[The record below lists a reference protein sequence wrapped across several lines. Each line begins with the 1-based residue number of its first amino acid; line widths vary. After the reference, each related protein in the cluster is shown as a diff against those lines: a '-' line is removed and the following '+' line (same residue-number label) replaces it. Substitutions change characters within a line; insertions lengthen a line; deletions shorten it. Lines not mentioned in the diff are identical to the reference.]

1 MKLQLF
7 IALRY
12 LFSKKRHNI
21 INLISTICA
30 GGICIATI
38 ALVCTL
44 SVYNGF
50 QQLITGIFSVFDP
63 DLKITLVDGKTF
75 SPETPELQSVKSL
88 NFIEHYC
95 PVLEDNALIRN
106 KERQTSTTIKGVS
119 PNYVLMVSTDSIMM
133 EGEFVVEQEG
143 TPYAVIGGALA
154 DQIESSSQFIRPISL
169 YAPIHNSNI
178 NLANPEKSFHIQH
191 YYLSGIYA
199 TGQIEVDSKY
209 TFLPLTSAQELF
221 GYDDDI
227 TSIELKLK
235 KGIDPREAEKE
246 IAEIVGPKF
255 NVQNKEEQHE
265 DFYKMMKVEKWI
277 TFLILIFILMIAVF
291 NVIGSLTMLI
301 IEKEKDITTLR
312 NIGASESM
320 IKQIFLL
327 EGWLVTIVGAAIGT
341 VIGVTLCL
349 LQQHF
354 GFIKLSDST
363 GESAFIV
370 NAYPV
375 QVEASDI
382 FLILTTILFI
392 GLFVAWIPTR
402 YIHKQQYIPN

>member
-12 LFSKKRHNI
+12 LFSKKTHNI

-63 DLKITLVDGKTF
+63 DLKIVLVDGKTF
-75 SPETPELQSVKSL
+75 SPQTTELQSVKSL
-88 NFIEHYC
+88 NYIEHYC

-119 PNYVLMVSTDSIMM
+119 PNYVLMISTDSIMM

-169 YAPIHNSNI
+169 YAPIHNSNV

-227 TSIELKLK
+227 TAIEIKLK
-235 KGIDPREAEKE
+235 KGTNVKKAEEE
-246 IAEIVGPKF
+246 IANLVGERF
-255 NVQNKEEQHE
+255 NVLNKEEQHE

-312 NIGASESM
+312 NLGANNQT

-327 EGWLVTIVGAAIGT
+327 EGWLITIVGTAIG
-341 VIGVTLCL
+341 VVVGVTLCL
-349 LQQHF
+349 LQQYF
-354 GFIKLSDST
+354 GFIKLSDSAK
-363 GESAFIV
+363 ESAFIV

-375 QVEASDI
+375 CVNIWDI
-382 FLILTTILFI
+382 LLIIVTILFI
-392 GLFVAWIPTR
+392 GLFVAWIPTK
-402 YIHKQQYIPN
+402 YIHSKNGGQ

>member
-12 LFSKKRHNI
+12 LFSKKTHNI

-30 GGICIATI
+30 GGVCIATI

-50 QQLITGIFSVFDP
+50 QQLISGIFNVFDP
-63 DLKITLVDGKTF
+63 DLKISLVDGKTF
-75 SPETPELQSVKSL
+75 SPETSELQTVKTL

-106 KERQTSTTIKGVS
+106 KERQTSTTIKGVA
-119 PNYVLMVSTDSIMM
+119 PNYVLMISSDSIMM

-143 TPYAVIGGALA
+143 TAYAVIGGALA

-169 YAPIHNSNI
+169 YAPIHNSNV

-209 TFLPLTSAQELF
+209 TFLPLASAQELF
-221 GYDDDI
+221 GYDDDV

-235 KGIDPREAEKE
+235 KGTDVKKAEKE
-246 IAEIVGPKF
+246 IADLVGERF

-277 TFLILIFILMIAVF
+277 TFLILIFILLIAVF

-301 IEKEKDITTLR
+301 IEKEKDIITLH
-312 NIGASESM
+312 NLGATEKM
-320 IKQIFLL
+320 IQQIFLL
-327 EGWLVTIVGAAIGT
+327 EGWLISIVGAVAGLI
-341 VIGVTLCL
+341 IGVTLCL
-349 LQQHF
+349 LQQYF
-354 GFIKLSDST
+354 GFIKLSDSAN
-363 GESAFIV
+363 ENAFIV

-375 QVEASDI
+375 QVEMSDI
-382 FLILTTILFI
+382 LLILATILLI
-392 GLFVAWIPTR
+392 GLLVAWFPTR
-402 YIHKQQYIPN
+402 YINSKNRGQ

>member
-12 LFSKKRHNI
+12 LFSKKTHNI

-30 GGICIATI
+30 GGVCIATI

-50 QQLITGIFSVFDP
+50 QQLISGIFNVFDP
-63 DLKITLVDGKTF
+63 DLKISLVDGKTF
-75 SPETPELQSVKSL
+75 SPETSELQTVKTL

-106 KERQTSTTIKGVS
+106 KERQTSTTIKGVA
-119 PNYVLMVSTDSIMM
+119 PNYVLMISSDSIMM

-143 TPYAVIGGALA
+143 TAYVVIGGALA

-169 YAPIHNSNI
+169 YAPIHNSNV

-209 TFLPLTSAQELF
+209 TFLPLASAQELF
-221 GYDDDI
+221 GYDDDV

-235 KGIDPREAEKE
+235 KGTDVKKAEKE
-246 IAEIVGPKF
+246 IADLVGERF

-277 TFLILIFILMIAVF
+277 TFLILIFILLIAVF

-301 IEKEKDITTLR
+301 IEKEKDIITLH
-312 NIGASESM
+312 NLGATEKM
-320 IKQIFLL
+320 IQQIFLL
-327 EGWLVTIVGAAIGT
+327 EGWLISIVGAVAGLI
-341 VIGVTLCL
+341 IGVTLCL
-349 LQQHF
+349 LQQYF
-354 GFIKLSDST
+354 GFIKLSDSAN
-363 GESAFIV
+363 ENAFIV

-375 QVEASDI
+375 QVEMPDI
-382 FLILTTILFI
+382 LLILATILLI
-392 GLFVAWIPTR
+392 GLLVAWFPTR
-402 YIHKQQYIPN
+402 YINSKNRGQ

>member
-12 LFSKKRHNI
+12 LFSKKTHNI

-30 GGICIATI
+30 GGVCIATI

-50 QQLITGIFSVFDP
+50 QQLISGIFNVFDP
-63 DLKITLVDGKTF
+63 DLKISLVDGKTF
-75 SPETPELQSVKSL
+75 SPETSELQTVKTL

-106 KERQTSTTIKGVS
+106 KERQTSTTIKGVA
-119 PNYVLMVSTDSIMM
+119 PNYVLMISSDSIMM
-133 EGEFVVEQEG
+133 EGEFVLEQEG
-143 TPYAVIGGALA
+143 TAYAVIGGALA

-169 YAPIHNSNI
+169 YAPIHNSNV

-209 TFLPLTSAQELF
+209 TFLPLASAQELF
-221 GYDDDI
+221 GYDDDV

-235 KGIDPREAEKE
+235 KGTDVKKAEKE
-246 IAEIVGPKF
+246 IADLVGERF

-277 TFLILIFILMIAVF
+277 TFLILIFILLIAVF

-301 IEKEKDITTLR
+301 IEKEKDIITLH
-312 NIGASESM
+312 NLGATEKM
-320 IKQIFLL
+320 IQQIFLL
-327 EGWLVTIVGAAIGT
+327 EGWLISIVGAVAGLI
-341 VIGVTLCL
+341 IGVTLCL
-349 LQQHF
+349 LQQYF
-354 GFIKLSDST
+354 GFIKLSDSAN
-363 GESAFIV
+363 ENAFIV

-375 QVEASDI
+375 QVEMPDI
-382 FLILTTILFI
+382 LLILATILLI
-392 GLFVAWIPTR
+392 GLLVAWFPTR
-402 YIHKQQYIPN
+402 YINSKNRGQ

>member
-12 LFSKKRHNI
+12 LFSKKTHNI

-30 GGICIATI
+30 GGVCIATI

-50 QQLITGIFSVFDP
+50 QQLISGIFNVFDP
-63 DLKITLVDGKTF
+63 DLKISLVDGKTF
-75 SPETPELQSVKSL
+75 SPETSELQTVKTL

-106 KERQTSTTIKGVS
+106 KERQTSTTIKGVA
-119 PNYVLMVSTDSIMM
+119 PNYVLMISSDSIMM

-143 TPYAVIGGALA
+143 TAYAVIGGALA

-169 YAPIHNSNI
+169 YAPIHNSNV

-209 TFLPLTSAQELF
+209 TFLPLASAQELF
-221 GYDDDI
+221 GYDDDV

-235 KGIDPREAEKE
+235 KGTDVKKAEKE
-246 IAEIVGPKF
+246 IADLVGERF

-277 TFLILIFILMIAVF
+277 TLLILIFILLIAVF

-301 IEKEKDITTLR
+301 IEKEKDIITLH
-312 NIGASESM
+312 NLGATEKM
-320 IKQIFLL
+320 IQQIFLL
-327 EGWLVTIVGAAIGT
+327 EGWLISIVGAVAGLI
-341 VIGVTLCL
+341 IGVTLCL
-349 LQQHF
+349 LQQYF
-354 GFIKLSDST
+354 GFIKLSDSAN
-363 GESAFIV
+363 ENAFIV

-375 QVEASDI
+375 QVEMPDI
-382 FLILTTILFI
+382 LLILATILLI
-392 GLFVAWIPTR
+392 GLLVAWFPTR
-402 YIHKQQYIPN
+402 YINSKNRGQ

>member
-12 LFSKKRHNI
+12 LFSKKTHNI

-30 GGICIATI
+30 GGVCIATI

-50 QQLITGIFSVFDP
+50 QQLISGIFNVFDP
-63 DLKITLVDGKTF
+63 DLKISLVDGKTF
-75 SPETPELQSVKSL
+75 SPETSELQTVKTL

-106 KERQTSTTIKGVS
+106 KEKQTSTTIKGVA
-119 PNYVLMVSTDSIMM
+119 PNYVLMISSDSIMM

-143 TPYAVIGGALA
+143 TAYAVIGGALA

-169 YAPIHNSNI
+169 YAPIHNSNV

-209 TFLPLTSAQELF
+209 TFLPLASAQELF
-221 GYDDDI
+221 GYDDDV

-235 KGIDPREAEKE
+235 KGTDVKKAEKE
-246 IAEIVGPKF
+246 IADLVGERF

-277 TFLILIFILMIAVF
+277 TFLILIFILLIAVF

-301 IEKEKDITTLR
+301 IEKEKDIITLH
-312 NIGASESM
+312 NLGATEKM
-320 IKQIFLL
+320 IQQIFLL
-327 EGWLVTIVGAAIGT
+327 EGWLISIVGAVAGLI
-341 VIGVTLCL
+341 IGVTLCL
-349 LQQHF
+349 LQQYF
-354 GFIKLSDST
+354 GFIKLSDSAN
-363 GESAFIV
+363 ENAFIV

-375 QVEASDI
+375 QVEMPDI
-382 FLILTTILFI
+382 LLILATILLI
-392 GLFVAWIPTR
+392 GLLVAWFPTR
-402 YIHKQQYIPN
+402 YINSKNRGQ

>member
-12 LFSKKRHNI
+12 LFSKKTHNI

-30 GGICIATI
+30 GGVCIATI

-50 QQLITGIFSVFDP
+50 QQLISGIFNVFDP
-63 DLKITLVDGKTF
+63 DLKISLVDGKTF
-75 SPETPELQSVKSL
+75 SPETSELQTVKTL

-106 KERQTSTTIKGVS
+106 KERQTSTTIKGVA
-119 PNYVLMVSTDSIMM
+119 PNYVLMISSDSIMM

-143 TPYAVIGGALA
+143 TAYAVIGGALA

-169 YAPIHNSNI
+169 YAPIHNSNV

-209 TFLPLTSAQELF
+209 TFLPLASAQELF
-221 GYDDDI
+221 GYDDDV

-235 KGIDPREAEKE
+235 KGTDVKKAEKE
-246 IAEIVGPKF
+246 IADLVGERF

-277 TFLILIFILMIAVF
+277 TFLILIFILLIAVF

-301 IEKEKDITTLR
+301 IEKEKDIITLH
-312 NIGASESM
+312 NLGATEKM
-320 IKQIFLL
+320 IQQIFLL
-327 EGWLVTIVGAAIGT
+327 EGWLISIVGAVAGLI
-341 VIGVTLCL
+341 IGVTLCL
-349 LQQHF
+349 LQQYF
-354 GFIKLSDST
+354 GFIKLSDSAN
-363 GESAFIV
+363 ENAFIV
-370 NAYPV
+370 NAYPI
-375 QVEASDI
+375 QVEMPDI
-382 FLILTTILFI
+382 LLILATILLI
-392 GLFVAWIPTR
+392 GLLVAWFPTR
-402 YIHKQQYIPN
+402 YINSKNRGQ

>member
-12 LFSKKRHNI
+12 LFSKKTHNI

-30 GGICIATI
+30 GGVCIATI

-50 QQLITGIFSVFDP
+50 QQLISGIFNVFDP
-63 DLKITLVDGKTF
+63 DLKISLVDGKTF
-75 SPETPELQSVKSL
+75 SPETSELQTVKTL

-106 KERQTSTTIKGVS
+106 KERQTSTTIKGVA
-119 PNYVLMVSTDSIMM
+119 PNYVLMISSDSIMM

-143 TPYAVIGGALA
+143 TAYAVIGGELA

-169 YAPIHNSNI
+169 YAPIHNSNV

-209 TFLPLTSAQELF
+209 TFLPLASAQELF
-221 GYDDDI
+221 GYDDDV

-235 KGIDPREAEKE
+235 KGTDVKKAEKE
-246 IAEIVGPKF
+246 IADLVGERF

-277 TFLILIFILMIAVF
+277 TFLILIFILLIAVF

-301 IEKEKDITTLR
+301 IEKEKDIITLH
-312 NIGASESM
+312 NLGATEKM
-320 IKQIFLL
+320 IQQIFLL
-327 EGWLVTIVGAAIGT
+327 EGWLISIVGAVAGLI
-341 VIGVTLCL
+341 IGVTLCL
-349 LQQHF
+349 LQQYF
-354 GFIKLSDST
+354 GFIKLSDSAN
-363 GESAFIV
+363 ENAFIV

-375 QVEASDI
+375 QVEMPDI
-382 FLILTTILFI
+382 LLILATILLI
-392 GLFVAWIPTR
+392 GLLVAWFPTR
-402 YIHKQQYIPN
+402 YINSKNRGQ

>member
-12 LFSKKRHNI
+12 LFSKKTHNI

-30 GGICIATI
+30 GGVCIATI

-50 QQLITGIFSVFDP
+50 QQLISGIFNVFDP
-63 DLKITLVDGKTF
+63 DLKISLVDGKTF
-75 SPETPELQSVKSL
+75 SPETSELQTVKTL

-106 KERQTSTTIKGVS
+106 KERQTSTTIKGVA
-119 PNYVLMVSTDSIMM
+119 PNYVLMISSDSIMM

-143 TPYAVIGGALA
+143 TAYAVIGGALA

-169 YAPIHNSNI
+169 YAPIHNSNV

-209 TFLPLTSAQELF
+209 TFLPLASAQELF
-221 GYDDDI
+221 GYDDDV

-235 KGIDPREAEKE
+235 KGTDVKKAEKE
-246 IAEIVGPKF
+246 IADLVGERF

-277 TFLILIFILMIAVF
+277 TFLILIFILLIAVF

-301 IEKEKDITTLR
+301 IEKEKDIITLH
-312 NIGASESM
+312 NLGATEKM
-320 IKQIFLL
+320 IQQIFLL
-327 EGWLVTIVGAAIGT
+327 EGWLISIVGAVAGLI
-341 VIGVTLCL
+341 IGVTLCL
-349 LQQHF
+349 LQQYF
-354 GFIKLSDST
+354 GFIKLSDSAN
-363 GESAFIV
+363 ENAFIV

-375 QVEASDI
+375 QVEMSDI
-382 FLILTTILFI
+382 LLILATILLI
-392 GLFVAWIPTR
+392 GLWVAWFPTR
-402 YIHKQQYIPN
+402 YINSKNRGQ

>member
-12 LFSKKRHNI
+12 LFSKKTHNI

-30 GGICIATI
+30 GGVCIATI

-50 QQLITGIFSVFDP
+50 QQLISGIFNVFDP
-63 DLKITLVDGKTF
+63 DLKISLVDGKTF
-75 SPETPELQSVKSL
+75 SPETSELQTVKTL

-106 KERQTSTTIKGVS
+106 KERQTSTTIKGVA
-119 PNYVLMVSTDSIMM
+119 PNYVLMISSDSIMM
-133 EGEFVVEQEG
+133 EGEFVLEQEG
-143 TPYAVIGGALA
+143 TAYAVIGGALA

-169 YAPIHNSNI
+169 YAPIHNSNV

-209 TFLPLTSAQELF
+209 TFLPLVSAQELF
-221 GYDDDI
+221 GYDDDV

-235 KGIDPREAEKE
+235 KGTDVKKAEKE
-246 IAEIVGPKF
+246 IADLVGERF

-277 TFLILIFILMIAVF
+277 TFLILIFILLIAVF

-301 IEKEKDITTLR
+301 IEKEKDIITLH
-312 NIGASESM
+312 NLGATEKM
-320 IKQIFLL
+320 IQQIFLL
-327 EGWLVTIVGAAIGT
+327 EGWLISIVGAVAGLI
-341 VIGVTLCL
+341 IGVTLCL
-349 LQQHF
+349 LQQYF
-354 GFIKLSDST
+354 GFIKLSDSAN
-363 GESAFIV
+363 ENAFIV

-375 QVEASDI
+375 QVEMPDI
-382 FLILTTILFI
+382 LLILATILLI
-392 GLFVAWIPTR
+392 GLLVAWFPTR
-402 YIHKQQYIPN
+402 YINSKNRGQ

>member
-12 LFSKKRHNI
+12 LFSKKTHNI

-30 GGICIATI
+30 GGVCIVTI

-50 QQLITGIFSVFDP
+50 QQLISGIFNVFDP
-63 DLKITLVDGKTF
+63 DLKISLVDGKTF
-75 SPETPELQSVKSL
+75 SPETSELQTVKTL

-106 KERQTSTTIKGVS
+106 KERQTSTTIKGVA
-119 PNYVLMVSTDSIMM
+119 PNYVLMISSDSIMM

-143 TPYAVIGGALA
+143 TAYAVIGGALA

-169 YAPIHNSNI
+169 YAPIHNSNV

-209 TFLPLTSAQELF
+209 TFLPLASAQELF
-221 GYDDDI
+221 GYDDDV

-235 KGIDPREAEKE
+235 KGTDVKKAEKE
-246 IAEIVGPKF
+246 IADLVGERF

-277 TFLILIFILMIAVF
+277 TFLILIFILLIAVF

-301 IEKEKDITTLR
+301 IEKEKDIITLH
-312 NIGASESM
+312 NLGATEKM
-320 IKQIFLL
+320 IQQIFLL
-327 EGWLVTIVGAAIGT
+327 EGWLISIVGAVAGLI
-341 VIGVTLCL
+341 IGVTLCL
-349 LQQHF
+349 LQQYF
-354 GFIKLSDST
+354 GFIKLSDSAN
-363 GESAFIV
+363 ENAFIV

-375 QVEASDI
+375 QVEMPDI
-382 FLILTTILFI
+382 LLILATILLI
-392 GLFVAWIPTR
+392 GLLVAWFPTR
-402 YIHKQQYIPN
+402 YINSKNRGQ

>member
-12 LFSKKRHNI
+12 LFSKKTHNI

-63 DLKITLVDGKTF
+63 DLKIVLVDGKTF
-75 SPETPELQSVKSL
+75 SPQTTELQSVKSL
-88 NFIEHYC
+88 NYIEHYC

-119 PNYVLMVSTDSIMM
+119 PNYVLMISTDSIMM

-169 YAPIHNSNI
+169 YAPIHNSNV

-227 TSIELKLK
+227 TAIEIKLK
-235 KGIDPREAEKE
+235 KGTNVKKAEEE
-246 IAEIVGPKF
+246 IANLVGERF
-255 NVQNKEEQHE
+255 NVLNKEEQHE

-312 NIGASESM
+312 NLGANNQT

-327 EGWLVTIVGAAIGT
+327 EGWLITIVGTAIG
-341 VIGVTLCL
+341 VVVGVTLFL
-349 LQQHF
+349 LQQYF
-354 GFIKLSDST
+354 GFIKLSDSAK
-363 GESAFIV
+363 ESAFIV

-375 QVEASDI
+375 CVNIWDI
-382 FLILTTILFI
+382 LLIIVTILFI
-392 GLFVAWIPTR
+392 GLFVAWIPTK
-402 YIHKQQYIPN
+402 YIHSKNGGQ

>member
-7 IALRY
+7 IALHY
-12 LFSKKRHNI
+12 LFSKKTHNI

-30 GGICIATI
+30 GGVCIATI

-50 QQLITGIFSVFDP
+50 QQLISGIFNVFDP
-63 DLKITLVDGKTF
+63 DLKISLVDGKTF
-75 SPETPELQSVKSL
+75 SPETSELQTVKTL

-106 KERQTSTTIKGVS
+106 KERQTSTTIKGVA
-119 PNYVLMVSTDSIMM
+119 PNYVLMISSDSIMM

-143 TPYAVIGGALA
+143 TAYAVIGGALA

-169 YAPIHNSNI
+169 YAPIHNSNV

-209 TFLPLTSAQELF
+209 TFLPLASAQELF
-221 GYDDDI
+221 GYDDDV

-235 KGIDPREAEKE
+235 KGTDVKKAEKE
-246 IAEIVGPKF
+246 IADLVGERF

-277 TFLILIFILMIAVF
+277 TFLILIFILLVAVF

-301 IEKEKDITTLR
+301 IEKEKDIITLH
-312 NIGASESM
+312 NLGATEKM
-320 IKQIFLL
+320 IQQIFLL
-327 EGWLVTIVGAAIGT
+327 EGWLISIVGAVAGLI
-341 VIGVTLCL
+341 IGVTLCL
-349 LQQHF
+349 LQQYF
-354 GFIKLSDST
+354 GFIKLSDSAN
-363 GESAFIV
+363 ENAFIV

-375 QVEASDI
+375 QVEMPDI
-382 FLILTTILFI
+382 LLILATILLI
-392 GLFVAWIPTR
+392 GLLVAWFPTR
-402 YIHKQQYIPN
+402 YINSKNRGQ

>member
-12 LFSKKRHNI
+12 LFSKKTHNI

-30 GGICIATI
+30 GGVCIATI

-50 QQLITGIFSVFDP
+50 QQLISGIFNVFDP
-63 DLKITLVDGKTF
+63 DLKISLVDGKTF
-75 SPETPELQSVKSL
+75 SPETSELQTVKTL

-106 KERQTSTTIKGVS
+106 KERQTSTTIKGVA
-119 PNYVLMVSTDSIMM
+119 PNYVLMISSDSIMM

-143 TPYAVIGGALA
+143 TAYAVIGGALA

-169 YAPIHNSNI
+169 YAPIHNSNV

-209 TFLPLTSAQELF
+209 TFLPLASAQELF
-221 GYDDDI
+221 GYDNDV

-235 KGIDPREAEKE
+235 KGTDVKKAEKE
-246 IAEIVGPKF
+246 IADLVGERF

-277 TFLILIFILMIAVF
+277 TFLILIFILLIAVF

-301 IEKEKDITTLR
+301 IEKEKDIITLH
-312 NIGASESM
+312 NLGATEKM
-320 IKQIFLL
+320 IQQIFLL
-327 EGWLVTIVGAAIGT
+327 EGWLISIVGAVAGLI
-341 VIGVTLCL
+341 IGVTLCL
-349 LQQHF
+349 LQQYF
-354 GFIKLSDST
+354 GFIKLSDSAN
-363 GESAFIV
+363 ENAFIV
-370 NAYPV
+370 NAYPI
-375 QVEASDI
+375 QVKMPDI
-382 FLILTTILFI
+382 LLILATILLI
-392 GLFVAWIPTR
+392 GLLVAWFPTR
-402 YIHKQQYIPN
+402 YINSKNRGQ

>member
-12 LFSKKRHNI
+12 LFSKKTHNI

-30 GGICIATI
+30 GGVCIATI

-50 QQLITGIFSVFDP
+50 QQLISGIFNVFDP
-63 DLKITLVDGKTF
+63 DLKISLVDGKTF
-75 SPETPELQSVKSL
+75 SPETSELQTVKTL

-106 KERQTSTTIKGVS
+106 KERQTSTTIKGVA
-119 PNYVLMVSTDSIMM
+119 PNYVLMISSDSIMM

-143 TPYAVIGGALA
+143 TAYAVIGGALA

-169 YAPIHNSNI
+169 YAPIHNSNV

-209 TFLPLTSAQELF
+209 TFLPLASAQELF
-221 GYDDDI
+221 GYDDDV

-235 KGIDPREAEKE
+235 KGTDVKKAEKE
-246 IAEIVGPKF
+246 IADLVGERF

-277 TFLILIFILMIAVF
+277 TCLILIFILLSAVF

-301 IEKEKDITTLR
+301 IEKEKDIITLH
-312 NIGASESM
+312 NLGATEKM
-320 IKQIFLL
+320 IQQIFLL
-327 EGWLVTIVGAAIGT
+327 EGWLISIVGAVAGLI
-341 VIGVTLCL
+341 IGVTLCL
-349 LQQHF
+349 LQQYF
-354 GFIKLSDST
+354 GFIKLSDSAN
-363 GESAFIV
+363 ENAFIV

-375 QVEASDI
+375 QVEMPDI
-382 FLILTTILFI
+382 LLILATILLI
-392 GLFVAWIPTR
+392 GLLVAWFPTR
-402 YIHKQQYIPN
+402 YINSKNRGQ

>member
-12 LFSKKRHNI
+12 LFSKKTHNI

-30 GGICIATI
+30 GGVCIATI

-50 QQLITGIFSVFDP
+50 QQLISGIFNVFDP
-63 DLKITLVDGKTF
+63 DLKISLVDGKTF
-75 SPETPELQSVKSL
+75 SPETSELQTVKTL

-106 KERQTSTTIKGVS
+106 KERQTSTTIKGVA
-119 PNYVLMVSTDSIMM
+119 PNYVLMISSDSIMM

-143 TPYAVIGGALA
+143 TAYAVIGGALA

-169 YAPIHNSNI
+169 YAPIHNSNV

-209 TFLPLTSAQELF
+209 TFLPLASAQELF
-221 GYDDDI
+221 GYDDDV

-235 KGIDPREAEKE
+235 KGTDVKKAEKE
-246 IAEIVGPKF
+246 IADLVGERF

-277 TFLILIFILMIAVF
+277 TFLILIFILLIAVF

-301 IEKEKDITTLR
+301 IEKEKDIITLH
-312 NIGASESM
+312 NLGATEKM
-320 IKQIFLL
+320 IQQIFLL
-327 EGWLVTIVGAAIGT
+327 EGWLISIVGAVTGLI
-341 VIGVTLCL
+341 IGVTLCL
-349 LQQHF
+349 LQQYF
-354 GFIKLSDST
+354 GFIKLSDSAN
-363 GESAFIV
+363 ENAFIV

-375 QVEASDI
+375 QVEMPDI
-382 FLILTTILFI
+382 LLILATILLI
-392 GLFVAWIPTR
+392 GLLVAWFPTR
-402 YIHKQQYIPN
+402 YINSKNRSQ

>member
-1 MKLQLF
+1 MQMKLQLF

-12 LFSKKRHNI
+12 LFSKKTHNI

-63 DLKITLVDGKTF
+63 DLKIVLVDGKTF
-75 SPETPELQSVKSL
+75 SPQTTELQSVKSL
-88 NFIEHYC
+88 NYIEHYC

-119 PNYVLMVSTDSIMM
+119 PNYVLMISTDSIMM

-169 YAPIHNSNI
+169 YAPIHNSNV

-227 TSIELKLK
+227 TAIEIKLK
-235 KGIDPREAEKE
+235 KGTNVKKAEEE
-246 IAEIVGPKF
+246 IANLVGERF
-255 NVQNKEEQHE
+255 NVLNKEEQHE

-312 NIGASESM
+312 NLGANNQT

-327 EGWLVTIVGAAIGT
+327 EGWLITIVGTAIG
-341 VIGVTLCL
+341 VVVGVTLCL
-349 LQQHF
+349 LQQYF
-354 GFIKLSDST
+354 GFIKLNIWDILLI
-363 GESAFIV
+363 IV
-370 NAYPV
+370 
-375 QVEASDI
+375 
-382 FLILTTILFI
+382 TILFI
-392 GLFVAWIPTR
+392 GLFVAWIPTK
-402 YIHKQQYIPN
+402 YIHSKNGGQ

>member
-12 LFSKKRHNI
+12 LFSKKTHNI

-30 GGICIATI
+30 GGVCIATI

-50 QQLITGIFSVFDP
+50 QQLISGIFNVFDP
-63 DLKITLVDGKTF
+63 DLKISLVDGKTF
-75 SPETPELQSVKSL
+75 SPETSELQTVKTL

-106 KERQTSTTIKGVS
+106 KERQTSTTIKGVA
-119 PNYVLMVSTDSIMM
+119 PNYVLMISSDSIMM

-143 TPYAVIGGALA
+143 TAYAVIGGALA

-169 YAPIHNSNI
+169 YAPIHNSNV

-209 TFLPLTSAQELF
+209 TFLPLASAQELF
-221 GYDDDI
+221 GYDDDV

-235 KGIDPREAEKE
+235 KGSDVKKAEKE
-246 IAEIVGPKF
+246 IADLVGERF

-277 TFLILIFILMIAVF
+277 TFLILIFILLIAVF

-301 IEKEKDITTLR
+301 IEKEKDIITLH
-312 NIGASESM
+312 NLGATEKM
-320 IKQIFLL
+320 IQQIFLL
-327 EGWLVTIVGAAIGT
+327 EGWLISIVGAVTGLI
-341 VIGVTLCL
+341 IGVTLCL
-349 LQQHF
+349 LQQYF
-354 GFIKLSDST
+354 GLIKLSDSAN
-363 GESAFIV
+363 ENAFIV

-375 QVEASDI
+375 QVEMPDI
-382 FLILTTILFI
+382 LLILATILLI
-392 GLFVAWIPTR
+392 GLLVAWFPTR
-402 YIHKQQYIPN
+402 YINSKNRGQ

>member
-12 LFSKKRHNI
+12 LFSKKTHNI

-30 GGICIATI
+30 GGVCIATI

-50 QQLITGIFSVFDP
+50 QQLISGIFNVFDP
-63 DLKITLVDGKTF
+63 DLKISLVDGKTF
-75 SPETPELQSVKSL
+75 SPETSELQTVKTL

-106 KERQTSTTIKGVS
+106 KERQTSTTIKGVA
-119 PNYVLMVSTDSIMM
+119 PNYVLMISSDSIMM

-143 TPYAVIGGALA
+143 TAYAVIGGALA

-169 YAPIHNSNI
+169 YAPIHNSNV

-209 TFLPLTSAQELF
+209 TFLPLASAQELF
-221 GYDDDI
+221 GYDDDV

-235 KGIDPREAEKE
+235 KGTDVKKAEKE
-246 IAEIVGPKF
+246 IADLVGERF

-277 TFLILIFILMIAVF
+277 TFLILIFILLIAVF

-301 IEKEKDITTLR
+301 IEKEKDIITLH
-312 NIGASESM
+312 NLGATEKM
-320 IKQIFLL
+320 IQQIFLL
-327 EGWLVTIVGAAIGT
+327 EGWLISIVGAVTGLI
-341 VIGVTLCL
+341 IGVTLCL
-349 LQQHF
+349 LQQYF
-354 GFIKLSDST
+354 GFIKLSDSAN
-363 GESAFIV
+363 ENAFIV

-375 QVEASDI
+375 QVEMPDI
-382 FLILTTILFI
+382 LLILATILLI
-392 GLFVAWIPTR
+392 GLLVAWFPTR
-402 YIHKQQYIPN
+402 YINSKNRGQ

>member
-7 IALRY
+7 IALHY
-12 LFSKKRHNI
+12 LFSKKTHNI

-30 GGICIATI
+30 GGVCIATI

-50 QQLITGIFSVFDP
+50 QQLISGIFNVFDP
-63 DLKITLVDGKTF
+63 DLKISLVDGKTF
-75 SPETPELQSVKSL
+75 SPETSELQTVKTL

-106 KERQTSTTIKGVS
+106 KERQTSTTIKGVA
-119 PNYVLMVSTDSIMM
+119 PNYVLMISSDSIMM

-143 TPYAVIGGALA
+143 TAYAVIGGALA

-169 YAPIHNSNI
+169 YAPIHNSNV

-209 TFLPLTSAQELF
+209 TFLPLASAQELF
-221 GYDDDI
+221 GYDDDV

-235 KGIDPREAEKE
+235 KGTDVKKAEKE
-246 IAEIVGPKF
+246 IADLVGERF

-277 TFLILIFILMIAVF
+277 TFLILIFILLIAVF

-301 IEKEKDITTLR
+301 IEKEKDIITLH
-312 NIGASESM
+312 NLGATEKM
-320 IKQIFLL
+320 IQQIFLL
-327 EGWLVTIVGAAIGT
+327 EGWLISIVGAVAGLI
-341 VIGVTLCL
+341 IGVTLCL
-349 LQQHF
+349 LQQYF
-354 GFIKLSDST
+354 GFIKLSDSAN
-363 GESAFIV
+363 ENAFIV

-375 QVEASDI
+375 QVEMPDI
-382 FLILTTILFI
+382 LLILATILLI
-392 GLFVAWIPTR
+392 GLLVAWFPTR
-402 YIHKQQYIPN
+402 YINSKNRGQ

>member
-12 LFSKKRHNI
+12 LFSKKTHNI

-30 GGICIATI
+30 GGVCIATI

-50 QQLITGIFSVFDP
+50 QQLISGIFNVFDP
-63 DLKITLVDGKTF
+63 DLKISLVDGKTF
-75 SPETPELQSVKSL
+75 SPETSELQTVKTL

-106 KERQTSTTIKGVS
+106 KERQTSTTIKGVA
-119 PNYVLMVSTDSIMM
+119 PNYVLMISSDSIMM
-133 EGEFVVEQEG
+133 EGEFVVKQEG
-143 TPYAVIGGALA
+143 TAYAVIGGALA

-169 YAPIHNSNI
+169 YAPIHNSNV

-209 TFLPLTSAQELF
+209 TFLPLASAQELF
-221 GYDDDI
+221 GYDDDV

-235 KGIDPREAEKE
+235 KGSDVKKAEKE
-246 IAEIVGPKF
+246 IADLVGERF

-277 TFLILIFILMIAVF
+277 TFLILIFILLIAVF

-301 IEKEKDITTLR
+301 IEKEKDIITLH
-312 NIGASESM
+312 NLGATEKM
-320 IKQIFLL
+320 IQQIFLL
-327 EGWLVTIVGAAIGT
+327 EGWLISIVGAVTGLI
-341 VIGVTLCL
+341 IGVTLCL
-349 LQQHF
+349 LQQYF
-354 GFIKLSDST
+354 GFIKLSDSAN
-363 GESAFIV
+363 ENAFIV

-375 QVEASDI
+375 QVEMPDI
-382 FLILTTILFI
+382 LLILATILLI
-392 GLFVAWIPTR
+392 GLLVAWFPTR
-402 YIHKQQYIPN
+402 YINSKNRGQ

>member
-12 LFSKKRHNI
+12 LFSKKTHNI

-30 GGICIATI
+30 GGVCIATI

-50 QQLITGIFSVFDP
+50 QQLISGIFNVFDP
-63 DLKITLVDGKTF
+63 DLKISLVDGKTF
-75 SPETPELQSVKSL
+75 SPETSELQTVKTL

-106 KERQTSTTIKGVS
+106 KERQTSTTIKGVA
-119 PNYVLMVSTDSIMM
+119 PNYVLMISSDSIMM

-143 TPYAVIGGALA
+143 TAYAVIGGALA

-169 YAPIHNSNI
+169 YAPIHNSNV

-209 TFLPLTSAQELF
+209 TFLPLASAQELF
-221 GYDDDI
+221 GYDDDV

-235 KGIDPREAEKE
+235 KGTDVKKAEKE
-246 IAEIVGPKF
+246 IADLVGERF

-277 TFLILIFILMIAVF
+277 TFLILIFILLIAVF

-301 IEKEKDITTLR
+301 IEKEKDIITLH
-312 NIGASESM
+312 NLGATDKM
-320 IKQIFLL
+320 IQQIFLL
-327 EGWLVTIVGAAIGT
+327 EGWLISIVGAVAGLI
-341 VIGVTLCL
+341 IGVTLCL
-349 LQQHF
+349 LQQYF
-354 GFIKLSDST
+354 GFIKLSDSAN
-363 GESAFIV
+363 ENAFIV

-375 QVEASDI
+375 QVEMSDI
-382 FLILTTILFI
+382 LLILATILLI
-392 GLFVAWIPTR
+392 GLLVAWFPTR
-402 YIHKQQYIPN
+402 YINSKNRGQ

>member
-12 LFSKKRHNI
+12 LFSKKTHNI

-30 GGICIATI
+30 GGVCIATI

-50 QQLITGIFSVFDP
+50 QQLISGIFNVFDP
-63 DLKITLVDGKTF
+63 DLKISLVDGKTF
-75 SPETPELQSVKSL
+75 SPETSELQTVKTL

-106 KERQTSTTIKGVS
+106 KERQTSTTIKGVA
-119 PNYVLMVSTDSIMM
+119 PNYVLMISSDSIMM

-143 TPYAVIGGALA
+143 TAYAVIGGALA

-169 YAPIHNSNI
+169 YAPIHNSNV

-209 TFLPLTSAQELF
+209 TFLPLASAQELF
-221 GYDDDI
+221 GYDDDV

-235 KGIDPREAEKE
+235 KGTDVKKAEKE
-246 IAEIVGPKF
+246 IADLVGERF

-277 TFLILIFILMIAVF
+277 TFLILIFILLIAVF

-301 IEKEKDITTLR
+301 IEKEKDIITLH
-312 NIGASESM
+312 NLGATEKM
-320 IKQIFLL
+320 IQQIFLL
-327 EGWLVTIVGAAIGT
+327 EGWLISIVGAVAGLI
-341 VIGVTLCL
+341 IGVTLCL
-349 LQQHF
+349 LQQYF
-354 GFIKLSDST
+354 GFIKLSDSAN
-363 GESAFIV
+363 ENAFIV

-375 QVEASDI
+375 QVEMPDI
-382 FLILTTILFI
+382 LLILATILLI
-392 GLFVAWIPTR
+392 GLLVAWFPTR
-402 YIHKQQYIPN
+402 YINSKNRGQ

>member
-12 LFSKKRHNI
+12 LFSKKTHNI

-30 GGICIATI
+30 GGVCIATI

-50 QQLITGIFSVFDP
+50 QQLISGIFNVFDP
-63 DLKITLVDGKTF
+63 DLKISLVDGKTF
-75 SPETPELQSVKSL
+75 SPETSELQTVKTL

-106 KERQTSTTIKGVS
+106 KERQTSTTIKGVA
-119 PNYVLMVSTDSIMM
+119 PNYVLMISSDSIMM

-143 TPYAVIGGALA
+143 TAYAVIGGALA

-169 YAPIHNSNI
+169 YAPIHNSNV

-209 TFLPLTSAQELF
+209 TFLPLASAQELF
-221 GYDDDI
+221 GFDDDV

-235 KGIDPREAEKE
+235 KGTDVKKAEKE
-246 IAEIVGPKF
+246 IADLVGERF

-277 TFLILIFILMIAVF
+277 TFLILIFILLIAVF

-301 IEKEKDITTLR
+301 IEKEKDIITLH
-312 NIGASESM
+312 NLGATEKM
-320 IKQIFLL
+320 IQQIFLL
-327 EGWLVTIVGAAIGT
+327 EGWLISIVGAVAGLI
-341 VIGVTLCL
+341 IGVTLCL
-349 LQQHF
+349 LQQYF
-354 GFIKLSDST
+354 GFIKLSDSAN
-363 GESAFIV
+363 ENAFIV

-375 QVEASDI
+375 QVEMPDI
-382 FLILTTILFI
+382 LLILATILLI
-392 GLFVAWIPTR
+392 GLLVAWFPTR
-402 YIHKQQYIPN
+402 YINSKNRGQ

>member
-12 LFSKKRHNI
+12 LFSKKTHNI

-30 GGICIATI
+30 GGVCIATI

-50 QQLITGIFSVFDP
+50 QQLISGIFNVFDP
-63 DLKITLVDGKTF
+63 DLKISLVDGKTF
-75 SPETPELQSVKSL
+75 SPETSELQTVKTL

-106 KERQTSTTIKGVS
+106 KERQTSTTIKGVA
-119 PNYVLMVSTDSIMM
+119 PNYVLMISSDSIMM

-143 TPYAVIGGALA
+143 TAYAVIGGALA

-169 YAPIHNSNI
+169 YAPIHNSNV

-209 TFLPLTSAQELF
+209 TFLPLASAQDLF
-221 GYDDDI
+221 GYDDDV

-235 KGIDPREAEKE
+235 KGTDVEKAEKV
-246 IAEIVGPKF
+246 IAALVGERF

-277 TFLILIFILMIAVF
+277 TFLILIFILLIAVF

-301 IEKEKDITTLR
+301 IEKEKDIITLR
-312 NIGASESM
+312 NLGATEKM
-320 IKQIFLL
+320 IQQIFLL
-327 EGWLVTIVGAAIGT
+327 EGWLISIVGAVVGLI
-341 VIGVTLCL
+341 IGVTLCL
-349 LQQHF
+349 LQQYF
-354 GFIKLSDST
+354 GFIKLSDSAN
-363 GESAFIV
+363 ENAFIV

-375 QVEASDI
+375 QVEMPDI
-382 FLILTTILFI
+382 LLILATILLI
-392 GLFVAWIPTR
+392 GLLVAWFPTR
-402 YIHKQQYIPN
+402 YINSKNRGQ